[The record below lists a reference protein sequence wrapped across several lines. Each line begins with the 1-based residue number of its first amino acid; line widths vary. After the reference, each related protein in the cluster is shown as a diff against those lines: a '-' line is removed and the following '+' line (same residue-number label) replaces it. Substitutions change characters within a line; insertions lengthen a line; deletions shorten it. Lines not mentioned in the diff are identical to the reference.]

1 MVGKNIFFIFVVF
14 AIIVMGLTIYPVL
27 ADEPATEIKSV
38 TIDKKAAAIEKYKAE
53 LAAKAAKKKAENE
66 VNISET
72 AIETVETTIDT
83 KVVEIKDE
91 TTEEVID
98 NRNS

>member
-1 MVGKNIFFIFVVF
+1 MVVKNISFIFVVF
-14 AIIVMGLTIYPVL
+14 AIIIMGLTIYPVL
-27 ADEPATEIKSV
+27 ADEPNTENKSAIV
-38 TIDKKAAAIEKYKAE
+38 DKKAAAIEKYKAE

-72 AIETVETTIDT
+72 ES
-83 KVVEIKDE
+83 KQLKQQSKQKLLIKDE
-91 TTEEVID
+91 TTERSNRC